1 VTNASRIVD
10 AYTKGGNIGLY
21 AASFGLVPDY
31 EIGFSTLSTGDH
43 PGGQESPVRATMIDI
58 YVSNMNCHKYEL
70 VLTISPQYNAIEVA
84 MKDQAKA
91 TFTGTYR
98 GSSGLN
104 SSVTLGVDEGP
115 GVRVTSWIS
124 NGTDMINN
132 VFWAANIKEYRLFPT
147 DLSYEEN
154 GVRYHKYVLEFLFN
168 EYGEEFRDTDFWS
181 VCEYLSQSIGSG

>member
-1 VTNASRIVD
+1 MPSHRCSSSLIVT
-10 AYTKGGNIGLY
+10 
-21 AASFGLVPDY
+21 
-31 EIGFSTLSTGDH
+31 
-43 PGGQESPVRATMIDI
+43 
-58 YVSNMNCHKYEL
+58 
-70 VLTISPQYNAIEVA
+70 PQYKAIEVA
-84 MKDQAKA
+84 MKDQANA

-98 GSSGLN
+98 GTSGLN

-181 VCEYLSQSIGSG
+181 VCKYLSHTIGRERCRLRAARLGYSIAWARRYDMLGQTLTKLSR